1 MAVMICFYYSN
12 VHFYF
17 HFHFDRQQCRPEM
30 REWILERDSCRDFF
44 FLPPLLPTPLSL
56 CVSKLKSPN
65 ERERE
70 KNGRI
75 KHWKTI
81 RISVGCRC
89 ATGEWPK
96 IYGWGIAD
104 ENTPWEGYFYFL
116 IFYFFES
123 SGFWWRVASAAL
135 QTWRETR
142 IKERDRRTWKVL
154 KALKIEMMVLDNTFP
169 RDSATLK

>member
-44 FLPPLLPTPLSL
+44 FLPPPTPPPYPSFFV
-56 CVSKLKSPN
+56 CFKTKKPKRK
-65 ERERE
+65 RERE
-70 KNGRI
+70 KWANKTLEDDKNFGGMQVRNWGVAKDLWVGNSRRKHTVRRI
-75 KHWKTI
+75 
-81 RISVGCRC
+81 
-89 ATGEWPK
+89 
-96 IYGWGIAD
+96 
-104 ENTPWEGYFYFL
+104 FL
-116 IFYFFES
+116 FWNFLFFES

-169 RDSATLK
+169 RDSAT